1 MRNRVGWES
10 ACVIALEGGL
20 VPRLRNNVNF
30 AAGVLSPIG
39 LFALAVLPGLGQTFE
54 GLELLGWCAGFW
66 ALSCALYTFLARP
79 YVELGSDLVEV
90 RNPLSRWHIPR
101 ELIQD
106 VMVGASNYPYLHL
119 GDQKVR
125 IWALEESLL
134 TTMGGGFD
142 KVETLRSASSEG
154 HGATPATWERDVLD
168 VPLALITIAWLAY
181 FLVSVITL

>member
-1 MRNRVGWES
+1 
-10 ACVIALEGGL
+10 
-20 VPRLRNNVNF
+20 
-30 AAGVLSPIG
+30 
-39 LFALAVLPGLGQTFE
+39 
-54 GLELLGWCAGFW
+54 
-66 ALSCALYTFLARP
+66 
-79 YVELGSDLVEV
+79 
-90 RNPLSRWHIPR
+90 
-101 ELIQD
+101 
-106 VMVGASNYPYLHL
+106 MVGASNYPYLHL